1 MLVRLL
7 EADPYELEALTALG
21 RALLEDGRTAQAL
34 EAFERVLR
42 FDPDHAGGALL
53 PGRRARAAAT
63 VRSGRAGLGAG
74 RPARSRPAPTP
85 SQARTPRALRAR
97 PPAHLRRLGGLDRG
111 ARGPLKDLH
120 IQDVFQLLDLG
131 RKSGVLRVT
140 SELRQTAGTVCF
152 DRGGVVAAA
161 VGSDPQPLGA
171 RLVRTGQDHRR
182 RPRSRAR
189 HAERA
194 ATAAASATS
203 WWALGSISRR
213 ELDRQLKAQ
222 IEEAVFEL
230 LRWSEGYFRFEEG
243 APCHAAVEAPVRFP
257 TEALLMEAARRIDE
271 WSRIGSKVSHLRLV
285 PRLPA
290 PEAQGSEPLDLVPF
304 EWEVLAAVDGARDLH
319 SLAEVLGRSEF
330 EVARTVYG
338 LTNAGIV
345 VLDDPAQPGQESG
358 AGTRSRGA
366 AGARARGA
374 GQGEY
379 ELAAGALE
387 ELLRIDPLMP
397 EARRLLG
404 LCYARSAVSPLRSTP
419 GLRGVGWAPAH
430 RARRRRA
437 RRRAAAPVG
446 GHHHEGA
453 GSVP

>member
-1 MLVRLL
+1 V
-7 EADPYELEALTALG
+7 
-21 RALLEDGRTAQAL
+21 AL
-34 EAFERVLR
+34 E
-42 FDPDHAGGALL
+42 
-53 PGRRARAAAT
+53 
-63 VRSGRAGLGAG
+63 
-74 RPARSRPAPTP
+74 
-85 SQARTPRALRAR
+85 
-97 PPAHLRRLGGLDRG
+97 
-111 ARGPLKDLH
+111 GPLKDLH

-171 RLVRTGQDHRR
+171 RLIRTAKITAADLD
-182 RPRSRAR
+182 RAR
-189 HAERA
+189 SIQSGGDDRR
-194 ATAAASATS
+194 
-203 WWALGSISRR
+203 LGDILVSLGAISRR
-213 ELDRQLKAQ
+213 ELHRQLKAQ

-243 APCHAAVEAPVRFP
+243 AACHAAVEAPVRFP

-290 PEAQGSEPLDLVPF
+290 PEAQGSDPLDLVPF
-304 EWEVLAAVDGARDLH
+304 EWEVLAAVDGTRDLH

-345 VLDDPAQPGQESG
+345 VLDDPAHPGVEAEPG
-358 AGTRSRGA
+358 RDLA
-366 AGARARGA
+366 ALLVPAREALARG
-374 GQGEY
+374 QY
-379 ELAAGALE
+379 DLAAGALE
-387 ELLRIDPLMP
+387 ELLRTDPLMP

-404 LCYARSAVSPLRSTP
+404 VCCAALGRYQEALECWAAWARLDRRPGEESEGPTVERLRQAVATLVKELERY
-419 GLRGVGWAPAH
+419 RD
-430 RARRRRA
+430 
-437 RRRAAAPVG
+437 
-446 GHHHEGA
+446 
-453 GSVP
+453 

>member
-1 MLVRLL
+1 V
-7 EADPYELEALTALG
+7 
-21 RALLEDGRTAQAL
+21 AL
-34 EAFERVLR
+34 E
-42 FDPDHAGGALL
+42 
-53 PGRRARAAAT
+53 
-63 VRSGRAGLGAG
+63 
-74 RPARSRPAPTP
+74 
-85 SQARTPRALRAR
+85 
-97 PPAHLRRLGGLDRG
+97 
-111 ARGPLKDLH
+111 GPLKDLH

-171 RLVRTGQDHRR
+171 RLTRTGKITAADLD
-182 RPRSRAR
+182 RAR
-189 HAERA
+189 SMQSGGDGRR
-194 ATAAASATS
+194 
-203 WWALGSISRR
+203 LGDILVGLGAISRR
-213 ELDRQLKAQ
+213 ELHRQLKAQ

-243 APCHAAVEAPVRFP
+243 ATCHAAVEAPVRFP

-304 EWEVLAAVDGARDLH
+304 EWEVLAAVDGTRDLH

-345 VLDDPAQPGQESG
+345 ELDDPAHPGAETEP
-358 AGTRSRGA
+358 ARDLA
-366 AGARARGA
+366 ALLVPAREALA
-374 GQGEY
+374 QGQY
-379 ELAAGALE
+379 DLAAGALE
-387 ELLRIDPLMP
+387 ELLRTDPLMP

-404 LCYARSAVSPLRSTP
+404 VCCAALGRHQEALECWAAWSRLDRRPGEESEGPTVERLRQAVTTLVKELERY
-419 GLRGVGWAPAH
+419 RD
-430 RARRRRA
+430 
-437 RRRAAAPVG
+437 
-446 GHHHEGA
+446 
-453 GSVP
+453 

>member
-1 MLVRLL
+1 V
-7 EADPYELEALTALG
+7 
-21 RALLEDGRTAQAL
+21 AL
-34 EAFERVLR
+34 E
-42 FDPDHAGGALL
+42 
-53 PGRRARAAAT
+53 
-63 VRSGRAGLGAG
+63 
-74 RPARSRPAPTP
+74 
-85 SQARTPRALRAR
+85 
-97 PPAHLRRLGGLDRG
+97 
-111 ARGPLKDLH
+111 GPLKDLH

-171 RLVRTGQDHRR
+171 RLVRTAKITAADLD
-182 RPRSRAR
+182 RSRSMQSSGDDR
-189 HAERA
+189 R
-194 ATAAASATS
+194 
-203 WWALGSISRR
+203 LGDILVGLGAITRR
-213 ELDRQLKAQ
+213 EIERQLKAQ

-243 APCHAAVEAPVRFP
+243 SPCHAAVESPVRFP

-285 PRLPA
+285 PRLPSA
-290 PEAQGSEPLDLVPF
+290 EAEGSEPLDLVPF

-345 VLDDPAQPGQESG
+345 VLDDPAHPGEEAEPG
-358 AGTRSRGA
+358 RDLAGLLVP
-366 AGARARGA
+366 AREAL
-374 GQGEY
+374 GQGQY
-379 ELAAGALE
+379 DLAAGALE
-387 ELLRIDPLMP
+387 ELLRTDPLMP

-404 LCYARSAVSPLRSTP
+404 LCWAALGRHRDALDCWAAWTRLARMPGEESEGPAVERLRQSAETILKELERY
-419 GLRGVGWAPAH
+419 RD
-430 RARRRRA
+430 
-437 RRRAAAPVG
+437 
-446 GHHHEGA
+446 
-453 GSVP
+453 